1 MTDESLEGDVAA
13 VCNRSH
19 TAAADRRRI
28 DFERGSTSNADRHE
42 SSRMQPTLA
51 LH

>member
-1 MTDESLEGDVAA
+1 MTDESLEGDAA
-13 VCNRSH
+13 GVCNRSH
-19 TAAADRRRI
+19 TAAGRRLI